1 MKLDSKPAQS
11 LIKKLK
17 ASAVGEILTVSEIEF
32 LKGLG
37 GKAELK
43 VLEADEDKYWLME
56 IMYGGIAVTEVSA
69 EIHKDELILEV
80 V

>member
-11 LIKKLK
+11 LVKKLR
-17 ASAVGEILTVSEIEF
+17 ASALGEILNVSEVEF

-43 VLEADEDKYWLME
+43 VIEADEGKYWLME
-56 IMYGGIAVTEVSA
+56 VLYGGIPVTEVSA
-69 EIHKDELILEV
+69 EIHKDELILELV
-80 V
+80 